1 MYHDIVS
8 QCAGTLRLVDAW
20 LDKAEVHAADRKFD
34 TGVLAWAR
42 LAPDMAP
49 LAYQVTSACD
59 YVKAGARLA
68 GVSPPRHDDTEMTFP
83 ELRARVAKTLSFIEG
98 VEAHTYEGAS
108 ERKITLPW
116 APGKVLAAKDYVLQ
130 ITIPNVYFHLA
141 MIYAILRHNGVDLG
155 KMDFLGA
162 LNFEKA

>member
-1 MYHDIVS
+1 MK
-8 QCAGTLRLVDAW
+8 LVDTW
-20 LDKAEVHAADRKFD
+20 LDKAERHAADRQFD
-34 TGVLAWAR
+34 TAVLASAR

-68 GVSPPRHDDTEMTFP
+68 GLAPPRHDDTETTFP
-83 ELRARVAKTLSFIEG
+83 ELRARIAKTLAFIKG
-98 VEAHTYEGAS
+98 VDARDYDGAA
-108 ERKITLPW
+108 ERTITLPW
-116 APGKVLAAKDYVLQ
+116 APGKALAAKDYVLQ
-130 ITIPNVYFHLA
+130 ITIPTVYFHLA

-155 KMDFLGA
+155 KMDFLGV